1 MKTVI
6 KFLEHDLLPSYIDH
20 LHKHL
25 GESGMDDVIYS
36 PYEIGFI
43 HPKDK
48 MQKKV
53 QERFSTPL
61 NKISWQRAFVTV
73 DHNHIIGHLDLQ
85 GHDIESSLHRCRLG
99 MGLDKEYRFKGLGSH
114 LMKEAIAWI
123 TNSTEIDWIDLYTF
137 EHNKSAIAL
146 YQKFGFEVVGKVD
159 DLFRVSGHKICD
171 YQMTLKIKR
180 A

>member
-6 KFLEHDLLPSYIDH
+6 KFLEDSLLTKYVDH

-25 GESGMDDVIYS
+25 GESGINDIIYS

-48 MQKKV
+48 MQEKI
-53 QERFSTPL
+53 QERFSTSL
-61 NKISWQRAFVTV
+61 NKINWQRAFLAI
-73 DHNHIIGHLDLQ
+73 DNNHIIGHLDLQ
-85 GHDIESSLHRCRLG
+85 GHHIESSLHRCRLG
-99 MGLDKEYRFKGLGSH
+99 MGLDKEYRSMGLGTI
-114 LMKEAIAWI
+114 LMKEAIDWV
-123 TNSTEIDWIDLYTF
+123 TNSTQIDWIDLYTF

-146 YQKFGFEVVGKVD
+146 YEKFGFEVVGKVA
-159 DLFRVSGHKICD
+159 DLFRVNGNKISD

-180 A
+180 S